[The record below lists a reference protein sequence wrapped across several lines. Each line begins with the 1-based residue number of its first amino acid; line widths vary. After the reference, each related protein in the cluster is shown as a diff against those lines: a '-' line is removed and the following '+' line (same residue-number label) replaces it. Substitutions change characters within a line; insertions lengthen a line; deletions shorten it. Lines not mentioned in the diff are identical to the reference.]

1 VKTEPVIVD
10 GSAEGG
16 RSPGIEGS
24 AEGGTSHQVDG
35 SADGDGMPPADPF
48 APELLVVRLRGYD
61 REAELHYFDQQ
72 AAGVLAP
79 LRETLPTDGDF
90 PAALV
95 EVFRLFRVAVGHAR
109 TADDLPELLGLA
121 RDKVRNSKEFRQARI
136 PFAFDDGEVVTRARR
151 VLASDPRPKVFTA
164 AEERQRFR
172 VRLFVVALAVALGML
187 LNRCQRLARPSG
199 SPGSPGSAAAQT
211 TK

>member
-1 VKTEPVIVD
+1 VPPVETEPVIVD
-10 GSAEGG
+10 GSAG
-16 RSPGIEGS
+16 
-24 AEGGTSHQVDG
+24 GGTSPHVDG
-35 SADGDGMPPADPF
+35 SAGGGTPADLF

-61 REAELHYFDQQ
+61 REAELHYFDRE
-72 AAGVLAP
+72 AASVLAA
-79 LRETLPTDGDF
+79 LRGTLPTDGDF

-121 RDKVRNSKEFRQARI
+121 RDKIANSKEFRRARI
-136 PFAFDDGEVVTRARR
+136 PFAFDNDQVITRARS

-199 SPGSPGSAAAQT
+199 SGSAQT